1 MNNDG
6 TLPIKD
12 LSDELKLMLTL
23 LSNDD
28 GVDINFDLQ
37 ELIQRA
43 DWDRFIELARHHRV
57 FPSLNRR
64 LQDMKSEDIPT
75 FVTHMFHR
83 DYYRNT
89 LQMLG
94 LSGEM
99 EQLAKVF
106 SEQGIR
112 SLFLKGP
119 VIAADLYGDVS
130 LRTSCDLD
138 LLIPIKKL
146 ALAEQLLRTLGYEK
160 DDYIETVL
168 NDWKWRHHH
177 TTFIHQHKGIKVEL
191 HWRLNPAPSKDPSF
205 NELWSRKRKSSL
217 ISRPIYYLGREDLF
231 MFLVSH
237 GARHGWSRLRWL
249 LDIKQLVNQKIEW
262 PKLVRLLKKH
272 KNLHI
277 GGQALLLAARLL
289 AVPLREE
296 MKPLLSWRKAH
307 WLAEDAMFYVHR
319 MVNLHTDPIPQEV
332 GRFHKRYLF
341 SLLTVQQKMIF
352 IASFLYPYPEDAK
365 VFPLPKWLHLL
376 YFPLRPFLWIRRKIS
391 SAEVLNADRK
401 LDS

>member
-1 MNNDG
+1 MNNDVNFHMND
-6 TLPIKD
+6 LPN
-12 LSDELKLMLTL
+12 ELKLMLIL
-23 LSNDD
+23 LSNDE
-28 GVDINFDLQ
+28 GVELNFELQ
-37 ELIQRA
+37 ELIRGA

-57 FPSLNRR
+57 FPSINLK
-64 LQDMKSEDIPT
+64 LQELRSDDVPT
-75 FVTHMFHR
+75 FVATLFHR

-99 EQLAKVF
+99 EQLAKAF
-106 SEQGIR
+106 EGKGIR

-138 LLIPIKKL
+138 LLIPLKEL
-146 ALAEQLLRTLGYEK
+146 EQAEALLCSLGYEK

-177 TTFIHQHKGIKVEL
+177 TTFNHPVKKIKVEL
-191 HWRLNPAPSKDPSF
+191 HWRLNPAPSKEPGF
-205 NELWSRKRKSSL
+205 EELWSRKRKSSL

-231 MFLVSH
+231 LFLVSH

-249 LDIKQLVNQKIEW
+249 LDIKQLVRQKLDW
-262 PKLVRLLKKH
+262 PVLTRLLRKH
-272 KNLHI
+272 SYLHI

-296 MKPLLSWRKAH
+296 MKPLLSVRKAH

-319 MVNLHTDPIPQEV
+319 MVNLHTDPVPEEV
-332 GRFHKRYLF
+332 QRYHSRYLF
-341 SLLTVQQKMIF
+341 TLMTMPQKAMHM
-352 IASFLYPYPEDAK
+352 ASFLYPFPDDAK
-365 VFPLPKWLHLL
+365 TLPLPRPLHFL
-376 YFPLRPFLWIRRKIS
+376 YFPLRPFLWTW
-391 SAEVLNADRK
+391 RK
-401 LDS
+401 LGKQGRGKMDQKLDH